1 MAAKSKAKLIGRV
14 STDSGELSVLDP
26 SHLEAST
33 TGDVKLPKY
42 NLFTSFETEVGDGEF
57 EIYELRDR
65 AGKLRR
71 IVITID

>member
-1 MAAKSKAKLIGRV
+1 MSTKPQAKLIGKV

-26 SHLEAST
+26 SHLEASH
-33 TGDVKLPKY
+33 TGDVKLPQY
-42 NLFTSFETEVGDGEF
+42 DLFTSFETEVGDGEF

>member
-1 MAAKSKAKLIGRV
+1 MSTKPQAKLIGRV
-14 STDSGELSVLDP
+14 STDSGELYVLDP

-33 TGDVKLPKY
+33 TGAVKFPAF

-65 AGKLRR
+65 AGKLKR
-71 IVITID
+71 IVITIE

>member
-1 MAAKSKAKLIGRV
+1 VSTKPQAKLIGRV
-14 STDSGELSVLDP
+14 STDSGELYVLDP

-33 TGDVKLPKY
+33 TGAVKFPAF

-65 AGKLRR
+65 TGKLKR
-71 IVITID
+71 IVITIE

>member
-1 MAAKSKAKLIGRV
+1 MFTKPQAKLIGKV

-26 SHLEAST
+26 SHLEASH
-33 TGDVKLPKY
+33 TGDVKLPQY
-42 NLFTSFETEVGDGEF
+42 DLFTSFETEVGDGEF

>member
-1 MAAKSKAKLIGRV
+1 MSTKPQAKLIGKV

-26 SHLEAST
+26 SHLEASH
-33 TGDVKLPKY
+33 TGDVKLPQY
-42 NLFTSFETEVGDGEF
+42 DLFNSFETEVGDGEF

>member
-1 MAAKSKAKLIGRV
+1 MSTKPQAKLIGKV

-26 SHLEAST
+26 SHLEASH
-33 TGDVKLPKY
+33 TGDVKLPQY
-42 NLFTSFETEVGDGEF
+42 DLFTSFETEVGDGKF

>member
-1 MAAKSKAKLIGRV
+1 VSTKPQAKLIGKV

-26 SHLEAST
+26 SHLEASH
-33 TGDVKLPKY
+33 TGDVKLPQY
-42 NLFTSFETEVGDGEF
+42 DLFTSFETEVGDGEF